1 MRRTGSRAAFQGF
14 QGVIE
19 PHEMHCYYN
28 SRAGS
33 CLAMNAAAQPP
44 AAAAAAVP
52 TTPAGP
58 AKIAV
63 IGFQE
68 AVAQTNDF
76 QRRLPICKKKYDP
89 KRQELKTLNDQI
101 ASLQKE
107 LQAQSATM
115 TDADR
120 ASKAKLLDDKQKE
133 MKRSGEDA
141 QTDYQQDMQ
150 QTFAAVAGKFAE
162 NLDAYAKEH
171 GYSIVLDGGN
181 QQLPVVI
188 YANPAVD
195 ISKAVVEAY
204 NVKSG
209 IPAPERTAAPAS
221 APAKSAVP
229 TRRPSPTSQQST
241 LSTEGL
247 AKSARPSS
255 RGQAPTFLL
264 PTSLVP
270 SHLSSAV

>member
-1 MRRTGSRAAFQGF
+1 MTVTALA
-14 QGVIE
+14 
-19 PHEMHCYYN
+19 
-28 SRAGS
+28 S

-44 AAAAAAVP
+44 ATAAAAVP
-52 TTPAGP
+52 TTPTGP

-76 QRRLPICKKKYDP
+76 QRRFADLQKKYDP

-107 LQAQSATM
+107 LQAQSATLS
-115 TDADR
+115 DAER
-120 ASKAKLLDDKQKE
+120 ATKAKLLDDKQKE

-162 NLDAYAKEH
+162 TLDAYAKEH
-171 GYSIVLDGGN
+171 GYSVVLDGGN
-181 QQLPVVI
+181 QQVPVVI
-188 YANPAVD
+188 YTNPGVD
-195 ISKAVVEAY
+195 ITKPVVEAY

-209 IPAPERTAAPAS
+209 IPAPEHTSAPGTAPARTPTPK
-221 APAKSAVP
+221 APAA
-229 TRRPSPTSQQST
+229 
-241 LSTEGL
+241 
-247 AKSARPSS
+247 
-255 RGQAPTFLL
+255 
-264 PTSLVP
+264 
-270 SHLSSAV
+270 H